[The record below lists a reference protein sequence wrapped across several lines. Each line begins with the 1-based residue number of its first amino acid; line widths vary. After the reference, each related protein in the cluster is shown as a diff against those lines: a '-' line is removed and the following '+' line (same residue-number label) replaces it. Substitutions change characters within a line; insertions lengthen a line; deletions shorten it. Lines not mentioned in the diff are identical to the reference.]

1 MVFGRR
7 AWRARKK
14 PRMRCSH
21 TGPECVLFFVVR
33 AAEQI
38 IQRYAEY
45 FREREQVIKGGDIA
59 VLFPGRRVARS
70 DVEHFCDG
78 ILRHALGGAQLIVP
92 FAKGVLLGRAF
103 EVRVVRAPEQILH
116 GYVEVE

>member
-7 AWRARKK
+7 ARRARKK

-45 FREREQVIKGGDIA
+45 FREREQVIKGGNIA

-70 DVEHFCDG
+70 DVEHLVRYPFENDG
-78 ILRHALGGAQLIVP
+78 SRDGAVFLDLDVNIVVYTE
-92 FAKGVLLGRAF
+92 FF
-103 EVRVVRAPEQILH
+103 
-116 GYVEVE
+116 GYL